1 MSMDREGEGTEQGEP
16 GLRGN
21 IPSSVQ
27 SIAKPPTTVSQ
38 RKISMSF
45 GKLRPQIALAI
56 ICATIFGCVSL
67 WVGVT
72 LEAIEVV
79 TAIIGSFIGFLA
91 GVSLKVLENE

>member
-27 SIAKPPTTVSQ
+27 SIAKPPNTVSQ

-45 GKLRPQIALAI
+45 GKLRPQIFLAVICLSLLAI
-56 ICATIFGCVSL
+56 VGIYKGYSEIATATIG
-67 WVGVT
+67 G
-72 LEAIEVV
+72 
-79 TAIIGSFIGFLA
+79 IIALGM
-91 GVSLKVLENE
+91 KVLENE

>member
-27 SIAKPPTTVSQ
+27 SIANPPHTVSQ

-45 GKLRPQIALAI
+45 GKLRPQIFLAVICLSLLAI
-56 ICATIFGCVSL
+56 VGIYKGYSEIATATIG
-67 WVGVT
+67 G
-72 LEAIEVV
+72 
-79 TAIIGSFIGFLA
+79 IIALGM
-91 GVSLKVLENE
+91 KVLENE